1 VESPSVLLWQAA
13 EAEILLA
20 RSNQWA
26 TSLLE
31 AQLMPYNRRDYGWA
45 YKNVKL
51 QKARAV
57 RLGLRLAQNTLTT
70 RQWLDCLIAQ
80 GWRCAYCGKPHL
92 EHVEELT
99 MDHVIPLSRGGANTI
114 ENIVP
119 ACRACNRS
127 KGTGDTPVRPNF
139 LTDEI

>member
-1 VESPSVLLWQAA
+1 
-13 EAEILLA
+13 
-20 RSNQWA
+20 
-26 TSLLE
+26 
-31 AQLMPYNRRDYGWA
+31 MPYNRRDYGWA
-45 YKNVKL
+45 YNTVKL

-57 RLGLRLAQNTLTT
+57 RLGLRLAQNTLTA

-80 GWRCAYCGKPHL
+80 GWRCAYCGKPHE

-99 MDHVIPLSRGGANTI
+99 IDHVLPLKRGGANTS

-119 ACRACNRS
+119 ACRACNRA

-139 LTDEI
+139 QTDRI